1 MVVRAFCLRRVALL
15 ATNSGYLPK
24 ASGGAAVGD
33 DGGIN
38 GATREIDTGPRT
50 VRNELWALEL
60 RLELASVATTDTDN
74 EVRPRCL
81 GHVDR
86 GYGGSRGAPQ
96 KETGI
101 VGPRLGTPG

>member
-1 MVVRAFCLRRVALL
+1 M
-15 ATNSGYLPK
+15 
-24 ASGGAAVGD
+24 GD
-33 DGGIN
+33 DSGIN
-38 GATREIDTGPRT
+38 VVNREIATGPPN
-50 VRNELWALEL
+50 VMSELSALEP

-81 GHVDR
+81 GHVNR
-86 GYGGSRGAPQ
+86 GYGGSKGAPQ